1 MGGFLKRTV
10 ILVVMFATFAG
21 GLVGTPASAGS
32 WGVEAPQG
40 SDWAEASAQGQN
52 HNTWLLAKCSSDR
65 ASIGLTL
72 RDFWGTALGRVNGE
86 RYPVLIT
93 FAGAGGLHADY
104 YVGLRYDTG
113 EKEWSTDGYDIPRSF
128 LDAFAKGATMRF
140 DAAATAEEIATYQLK
155 GSAAAA
161 RKMREACWERSGG

>member
-10 ILVVMFATFAG
+10 ILVVTFATFAG

-65 ASIGLTL
+65 AGIGLTL
-72 RDFWGTALGRVNGE
+72 RDFWGPALGRVNGH
-86 RYPVLIT
+86 RYPVRIIFLGRDGFST
-93 FAGAGGLHADY
+93 EYF
-104 YVGLRYDTG
+104 VGLRYNAG
-113 EKEWSTDGYDIPRSF
+113 EKEWNTDGYDTPHSF

-161 RKMREACWERSGG
+161 RKMREACWEQSGG